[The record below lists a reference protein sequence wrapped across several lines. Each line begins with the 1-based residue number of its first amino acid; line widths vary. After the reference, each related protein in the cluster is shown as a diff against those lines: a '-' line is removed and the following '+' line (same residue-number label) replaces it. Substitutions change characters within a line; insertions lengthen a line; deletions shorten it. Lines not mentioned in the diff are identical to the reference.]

1 MSKHFKTF
9 GLSDFLWKII
19 NPEEFKKLPGIYQE
33 KFEFNKFV
41 DCQPENRNIDPLTN
55 CLFSYCP
62 QQEMNIFEQLSTG
75 WIPLQVSE
83 TTISKCSL
91 EQQCS
96 KELRFRKICRN
107 THSMEIFLKY
117 RWRPRLATAPSGDS
131 LFNRSF
137 LFKMSETHLTRRV
150 NWVGRSCS
158 VSTYFSESVVTR
170 F

>member
-1 MSKHFKTF
+1 MSKHFKIF

-91 EQQCS
+91 EQ
-96 KELRFRKICRN
+96 
-107 THSMEIFLKY
+107 
-117 RWRPRLATAPSGDS
+117 
-131 LFNRSF
+131 
-137 LFKMSETHLTRRV
+137 
-150 NWVGRSCS
+150 
-158 VSTYFSESVVTR
+158 
-170 F
+170 